1 MKKKTLYEGRKK
13 TKKEIDNLKAELN
26 AKFAT
31 KIDGMDARF
40 STKFD
45 GVYTKFDNIEQVL
58 GLQAL
63 KNRNSVKL
71 VVIEW
76 EEFNNGKA
84 ILGAIIKVVKMKCA
98 QEKIPNSIF
107 TNILTKIQDLV
118 RIKDPTKSSPII
130 ETIKII
136 ITKIDKEDKLDL

>member
-1 MKKKTLYEGRKK
+1 MMKKKTLYEGRKK

-98 QEKIPNSIF
+98 QENTRS
-107 TNILTKIQDLV
+107 
-118 RIKDPTKSSPII
+118 R
-130 ETIKII
+130 
-136 ITKIDKEDKLDL
+136 